1 MARRGLVWRIF
12 PSYVAV
18 VIVTVVGTLW
28 YARTEAWNLVREQTA
43 EELREI
49 ATLLTLQ
56 APQFIRDSALQPLNR
71 LVVELG
77 EETGIRS
84 TVVLVSGRVVA
95 DSEADPGKMENH
107 GDRPEIME
115 ALQKDYGES
124 IRYSSTLRH
133 HMMYVAVPFSVDGH
147 LVGVC
152 RAAKALT
159 RLTETNRRVTARIVA
174 GGLLAA
180 LAASLLSI
188 WLTRH
193 LTTPIQEMESAAAR
207 LADGDFGA
215 RLRLPESRELASVA
229 AAFNS
234 MAGQMADRMATITAQ
249 NEELE
254 AILTSMVEGVLA
266 VDTERNVLSLNR
278 AGAEMLRVN
287 PVEATG
293 RNIHEVVR
301 TPGLF
306 DVLEKTFDSE
316 VPVEVDMTVRDN
328 TAERIFQIHGTQLRR
343 VSRQHA
349 TRAVL
354 VMHDITRLKRLENL
368 RRDFAA
374 NVSHELK
381 TPITSIKG
389 FVETLQEGAIDN
401 PQDAKRFLDIIH
413 GQAERLNALIGD
425 LLSLAK
431 LERDSEEG
439 SITFETVPV
448 KPHIEAAVRSLQTK
462 ADEKAVDI
470 HIDCPDD
477 LEARLSPRLFEEAL
491 INLVDNAITYSDG
504 NTTVTVSAQR
514 GDDTVVFSVKDQGRG
529 IAAEHLDR
537 LFERFYRIDKGRSRE
552 NGGTGLGLAIVKHVV
567 QAHGGRVSVESTP
580 QRGSTFRIALPI

>member
-349 TRAVL
+349 TGAVL

>member
-1 MARRGLVWRIF
+1 
-12 PSYVAV
+12 
-18 VIVTVVGTLW
+18 
-28 YARTEAWNLVREQTA
+28 
-43 EELREI
+43 
-49 ATLLTLQ
+49 
-56 APQFIRDSALQPLNR
+56 
-71 LVVELG
+71 
-77 EETGIRS
+77 
-84 TVVLVSGRVVA
+84 
-95 DSEADPGKMENH
+95 
-107 GDRPEIME
+107 
-115 ALQKDYGES
+115 
-124 IRYSSTLRH
+124 
-133 HMMYVAVPFSVDGH
+133 
-147 LVGVC
+147 
-152 RAAKALT
+152 
-159 RLTETNRRVTARIVA
+159 
-174 GGLLAA
+174 
-180 LAASLLSI
+180 
-188 WLTRH
+188 
-193 LTTPIQEMESAAAR
+193 
-207 LADGDFGA
+207 
-215 RLRLPESRELASVA
+215 
-229 AAFNS
+229 
-234 MAGQMADRMATITAQ
+234 
-249 NEELE
+249 
-254 AILTSMVEGVLA
+254 
-266 VDTERNVLSLNR
+266 
-278 AGAEMLRVN
+278 
-287 PVEATG
+287 
-293 RNIHEVVR
+293 
-301 TPGLF
+301 
-306 DVLEKTFDSE
+306 
-316 VPVEVDMTVRDN
+316 
-328 TAERIFQIHGTQLRR
+328 
-343 VSRQHA
+343 
-349 TRAVL
+349 
-354 VMHDITRLKRLENL
+354 MHDITRLKRLENL